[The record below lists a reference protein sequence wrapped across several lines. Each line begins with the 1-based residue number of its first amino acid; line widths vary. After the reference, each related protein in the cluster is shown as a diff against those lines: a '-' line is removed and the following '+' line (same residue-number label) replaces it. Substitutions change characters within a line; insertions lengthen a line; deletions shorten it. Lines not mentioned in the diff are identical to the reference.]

1 MGKLKRILNKLL
13 FPGAAVVLICVP
25 AAAALL
31 IYAFM
36 YAGEDSPV
44 AYIAYVFSAY
54 ALVILCA
61 NAFPIF
67 RRGRQRAEERTGQPD
82 VSREQRPVQV
92 EAEGSEPAKDAQTQD

>member
-36 YAGEDSPV
+36 YAGEDSPERV
-44 AYIAYVFSAY
+44 LYLWLQGTVGQ
-54 ALVILCA
+54 
-61 NAFPIF
+61 AFLSSQ
-67 RRGRQRAEERTGQPD
+67 GYLEAEE
-82 VSREQRPVQV
+82 
-92 EAEGSEPAKDAQTQD
+92 

>member
-44 AYIAYVFSAY
+44 A
-54 ALVILCA
+54 
-61 NAFPIF
+61 
-67 RRGRQRAEERTGQPD
+67 
-82 VSREQRPVQV
+82 
-92 EAEGSEPAKDAQTQD
+92 